1 MDSIKTYETK
11 IEADIR
17 TMVENHKPDWTTF
30 DAHLSELRSC
40 IDGITDDDLL
50 TELAYFSTD
59 LSFKINDLAQ
69 KTDRHPNR
77 SHPYEGEKST
87 DPSEFEFAIYRNAHR
102 RLLDMLADTGVYE
115 TTANP
120 KYRDFISSGYRGAEI
135 LDLEDEGMDKDTDL
149 DKTLLAFL
157 MELTNKI
164 AHRDDNNLSRQQQRE
179 RAMNEDDIR
188 WNIARYCS
196 EDEKRIQSLRSL
208 LDHIKDKYHYIW
220 DQLELVLDD
229 MFGDQKKIM
238 DKYLRKVIE
247 DSGNRGVSLNRMH
260 NALEQSYKET
270 LENIHG
276 TASVMNFTM
285 KDGEIVS
292 AGSRKVYPNDPCP
305 CGSGLKYKKCCGKKR

>member
-1 MDSIKTYETK
+1 MNIKTHK
-11 IEADIR
+11 NRIEADLES
-17 TMVENHKPDWTTF
+17 MVESHRTDWTAF
-30 DAHLSELRSC
+30 DAHLSELRSD
-40 IDGITDDDLL
+40 IVGTTDEQIL
-50 TELAYFSTD
+50 TELALFSTD
-59 LSFKINDLAQ
+59 LSFRVNDLAQ

-77 SHPYEGEKST
+77 SYPYEGEKSS
-87 DPSEFEFAIYRNAHR
+87 DLAEFEFAVYRNAHR
-102 RLLDMLADTGVYE
+102 RLLDMLDETGIYE
-115 TTANP
+115 AATNP
-120 KYRDFISSGYRGAEI
+120 KFRFFLSSGFRGAEI

-164 AHRDDNNLSRQQQRE
+164 AHRDDDNLNREQRRN
-179 RAMNEDDIR
+179 RAMDEDDIR

-196 EDEKRIQSLRSL
+196 EDEGHVRNLRQL
-208 LDHIKDKYHYIW
+208 LDHIRDKYHYIW
-220 DQLELVLDD
+220 DQLELVEDD

-247 DSGNRGVSLNRMH
+247 DSGSRGVSLNRMRTG
-260 NALEQSYKET
+260 LEQSYKET

-276 TASVMNFTM
+276 TARVMNFTM

-292 AGSRKVYPNDPCP
+292 SGSRKVYPNDPCP